1 MRMRVRGFYHFFPR
15 GKASAFEQHCK
26 VHVQKNSWGL
36 ENVWMLCEAAENDTY
51 AWRTSGTPR
60 PAPATFAF
68 LPGHQFFA
76 HKVLQGP
83 FRNLNSGLK
92 THASTGPHQLLHI

>member
-26 VHVQKNSWGL
+26 VYVQKNSWGL
-36 ENVWMLCEAAENDTY
+36 ENVWMLCEAAET
-51 AWRTSGTPR
+51 WRTSGTPR

-68 LPGHQFFA
+68 LPGHQVFA

-83 FRNLNSGLK
+83 FRNLNSGL
-92 THASTGPHQLLHI
+92 